1 MAASAGILIGWTR
14 PIVGREQ
21 QAREVFQATLA
32 YYGRLQ
38 QEGKIDSFEPALIE
52 PHGGDFNGFV
62 LVRGDQ
68 SKLDAIK
75 QSEEFLELVSQASF
89 NAEGFGV
96 LRVHLGEGVQ
106 KQMARFFKNVR

>member
-14 PIVGREQ
+14 PIPGREQ
-21 QAREVFQATLA
+21 QAREVFQQSLG

-38 QEGKIDSFEPALIE
+38 SEGKIESFEPALIE

-62 LVRGDQ
+62 LVRGEQ
-68 SKLDAIK
+68 SRLDEVRS
-75 QSEEFLELVSQASF
+75 SEEFLELVARGNYSVQ
-89 NAEGFGV
+89 GFGV

-106 KQMARFFKNVR
+106 KQMARFFKNVK